1 MEIMKKFMKMCFV
14 LALVLI
20 IVGSVLYMLGRGRN
34 GREIMDEMLW
44 DAGDWVD
51 LGNLFEGGG
60 SAGEF
65 AGYELDEISMFDS
78 DHTTWKG
85 NLEKQLIGQGGVE
98 QLVLDIG
105 GSMVEIKD
113 SDDEN
118 IYIEGKSIGK
128 MQAYVEGNV
137 LYVRSVRPA
146 NLAEEIKNSKIIL
159 YLPEDCSMNMIS
171 VSLGA
176 GQLQL
181 GDMKVDNMQAS
192 IGAGQLLM
200 EDMDIGWLEVS
211 LGAGELRADDVTVQ
225 TLSASIGA
233 GNMEFS
239 GAINESADI
248 SCSMGNV
255 SMELEGEKQDF
266 NYQLSCVAGNMNI
279 DGDSFAGAAMDR
291 TINNG
296 ADKYMDI
303 DCSMGNVE
311 VDF

>member
-1 MEIMKKFMKMCFV
+1 MKKFMRMCFV

-20 IVGSVLYMLGRGRN
+20 IFGSVLYMLGRGKN
-34 GREIMDEMLW
+34 GRETMDEMLW
-44 DAGDWVD
+44 DAGGDWMD
-51 LGNLFEGGG
+51 LGNLFGDGGV
-60 SAGEF
+60 AGEF
-65 AGYELDEISMFDS
+65 AGSYDLDEVSMFDS

-98 QLVLDIG
+98 QLTLDIG

-113 SDDEN
+113 SGDEN

-146 NLAEEIKNSKIIL
+146 NLAEEIKNSHIVI

-181 GDMKVDNMQAS
+181 GDMTVDNMQAS

-200 EDMDIGWLEVS
+200 EDMDIGYLEVS

-233 GNMEFS
+233 GNMEFD
-239 GAINESADI
+239 GAINESASI

-255 SMELEGEKQDF
+255 SMKLEGEKQDF
-266 NYQLSCVAGNMNI
+266 NYQLSCVAGNMDI
-279 DGDSFAGAAMDR
+279 DGDSFAGAVMDR
-291 TINNG
+291 TIDNG
-296 ADKYMDI
+296 AAKYMDI

>member
-1 MEIMKKFMKMCFV
+1 
-14 LALVLI
+14 
-20 IVGSVLYMLGRGRN
+20 
-34 GREIMDEMLW
+34 
-44 DAGDWVD
+44 
-51 LGNLFEGGG
+51 
-60 SAGEF
+60 
-65 AGYELDEISMFDS
+65 
-78 DHTTWKG
+78 
-85 NLEKQLIGQGGVE
+85 
-98 QLVLDIG
+98 
-105 GSMVEIKD
+105 
-113 SDDEN
+113 
-118 IYIEGKSIGK
+118 
-128 MQAYVEGNV
+128 
-137 LYVRSVRPA
+137 
-146 NLAEEIKNSKIIL
+146 
-159 YLPEDCSMNMIS
+159 MNMIS

-266 NYQLSCVAGNMNI
+266 NYQLSCVAGNMDI

>member
-1 MEIMKKFMKMCFV
+1 MKKFMRMCFV

-20 IVGSVLYMLGRGRN
+20 IVGCVLYMLGRGKN
-34 GREIMDEMLW
+34 GRETMDEMLSE
-44 DAGDWVD
+44 AGGDWVD
-51 LGNLFEGGG
+51 LGNLFGDGGVVDRG
-60 SAGEF
+60 F
-65 AGYELDEISMFDS
+65 AGSYDLDEVSIFDS

-85 NLEKQLIGQGGVE
+85 NLEKQLIGQGSVD
-98 QLVLDIG
+98 QMTLDIG

-113 SDDEN
+113 SGDEN
-118 IYIEGKSIGK
+118 IYIEGKNIGK
-128 MQAYVEGNV
+128 TQAYVEGNV

-146 NLAEEIKNSKIIL
+146 SLTEEIKNSNIVI
-159 YLPEDCSMNMIS
+159 YLPENCSLNMIS

-181 GDMKVDNMQAS
+181 GDMTVDNMQAS

-200 EDMDIGWLEVS
+200 EDMNLGWLEVS
-211 LGAGELRADDVTVQ
+211 LGAGELRADNVTVQ

-239 GAINESADI
+239 GAINESANI

-291 TINNG
+291 TIDNG
-296 ADKYMDI
+296 AAKIMDI

-311 VDF
+311 VKF

>member
-1 MEIMKKFMKMCFV
+1 MKKFMKMCFV